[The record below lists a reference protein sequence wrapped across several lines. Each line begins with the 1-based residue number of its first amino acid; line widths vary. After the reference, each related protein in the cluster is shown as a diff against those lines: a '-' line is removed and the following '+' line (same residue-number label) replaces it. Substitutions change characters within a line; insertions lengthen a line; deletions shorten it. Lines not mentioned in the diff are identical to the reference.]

1 MSDGVR
7 DNKKFDEEMRRYELG
22 RTFGTPE
29 YTHRKNYPGDA
40 ARAHT
45 CDDTGCLNYRKPNP
59 LQTWFLCPA
68 CAAMAPDTIE
78 SLTHVPYKSLPT
90 KKKRQQANAAA
101 YAAWI
106 SLYKRGIIGQHEP
119 KQGV

>member
-1 MSDGVR
+1 MSEGVR
-7 DNKKFDEEMRRYELG
+7 ENKNFDEEIRRYERG
-22 RTFGTPE
+22 RVPGTPE
-29 YTHRKNYPGDA
+29 YALRKNYPGDA

-45 CDDTGCLNYRKPNP
+45 CDKTECLNYREPNP
-59 LQTWFLCPA
+59 LQTWFLCQE

-101 YAAWI
+101 YAAWT
-106 SLYKRGIIGQHEP
+106 SLYKRGIIGAKP
-119 KQGV
+119 